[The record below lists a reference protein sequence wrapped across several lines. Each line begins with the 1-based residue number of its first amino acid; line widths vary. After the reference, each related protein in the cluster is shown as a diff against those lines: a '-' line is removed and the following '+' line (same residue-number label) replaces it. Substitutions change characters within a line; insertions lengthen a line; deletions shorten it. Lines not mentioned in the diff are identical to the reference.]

1 MNITT
6 LKSKKR
12 VLALIALFL
21 LILDCSCATDKKN
34 KETVT
39 EDINEYSTAEVETE
53 TETADR
59 SSSGYTL
66 QDSPSLNNSVTNES
80 YKYSSLEDMI
90 NKITKKTEP
99 AAGSD

>member
-6 LKSKKR
+6 LKSKKCA
-12 VLALIALFL
+12 LTLIALFL
-21 LILDCSCATDKKN
+21 LLFSCSCSTN
-34 KETVT
+34 KRITEVTT
-39 EDINEYSTAEVETE
+39 EDVREYSVTE
-53 TETADR
+53 TEAADS

-66 QDSPSLNNSVTNES
+66 QDSPSLNDSVTNES

-99 AAGSD
+99 ASGSKN